1 MLHLNL
7 NLNFD
12 VCLGCRC
19 RAELL
24 IAIVTLTVWQRKR
37 QIKIANIVLI
47 YTWALSSVTRVLMLN
62 RRALRASYVTFWF
75 APSIHLTSSVA
86 LIPQSLIQNVS
97 EIYFEHENI
106 ATFAIKW
113 AHFDETKWVSNL
125 KSFVESEIRKKHCET
140 FFWWAK
146 FVDTI
151 DFYIRARFTQNGLC
165 VCVCGA
171 LFVMN
176 FIENEPSNMMK
187 TIINWRNMFQNR
199 RQTKIE

>member
-7 NLNFD
+7 NSD
-12 VCLGCRC
+12 VCFGWRC

-24 IAIVTLTVWQRKR
+24 TAIVTLTVWQRKR

-47 YTWALSSVTRVLMLN
+47 YTETRMLMLN

-75 APSIHLTSSVA
+75 VPSIHLPSSVA

-106 ATFAIKW
+106 AAFAIKW

-125 KSFVESEIRKKHCET
+125 KSFMESEIRKKHCET
-140 FFWWAK
+140 LFLMSK
-146 FVDTI
+146 I
-151 DFYIRARFTQNGLC
+151 CRHNRFLYQPVLVLHKMVGS
-165 VCVCGA
+165 VCVYGA
-171 LFVMN
+171 LFMMN